1 MSQSDSFI
9 EEVTEEVRREKLYAN
24 MKKYGWIAILAV
36 LLIVGGAA
44 YFEYN
49 RAQQTAQAEAYGD
62 ALLAALEQGDPA
74 ERATALESIDAATPE
89 GRAVLAFLEA
99 AELASADD
107 VPAAV
112 ATLNTVA
119 ENQDTPP
126 IYRALAQYRA
136 LALQGDTLSIE
147 ERRAGYE
154 DLAGAGSPLRLLAE
168 EQIAVTYIEDGNRDE
183 ALSRLNALLEEAG
196 ATPDLLRRVSQ
207 LIVALGA
214 TPGET
219 EAAGD

>member
-1 MSQSDSFI
+1 LSQSDSFI
-9 EEVTEEVRREKLYAN
+9 DEVTEEVRREKLFAN

-44 YFEYN
+44 YYEYS
-49 RAQQTAQAEAYGD
+49 RAQNEAQAEAFGD
-62 ALLAALEQGDPA
+62 SVLIALEQGDPA
-74 ERATALESIDAATPE
+74 ERATALETVDATTPE

-99 AELASADD
+99 AELAAADD
-107 VPAAV
+107 VAAAVTTLNAV
-112 ATLNTVA
+112 ATDQEIPV
-119 ENQDTPP
+119 
-126 IYRALAQYRA
+126 IYRSLAQYRA

-147 ERRAGYE
+147 ERRSGYE
-154 DLAGAGSPLRLLAE
+154 DLAGAGSPMRLLAE

-183 ALSRLNALLEEAG
+183 ALTRLNALLEEAS

-207 LIVALGA
+207 LIVSLGA

-219 EAAGD
+219 EAAGE